1 MLQLKR
7 LCLRLLLGLKPS
19 IKRYR
24 YLRLKKLVLLLLLLV
39 LLLLLLLVVLIM
51 ELQLFAVVGN
61 DEDIIVSSWNYLS
74 GINVMAGLCCFRL
87 YAL

>member
-61 DEDIIVSSWNYLS
+61 DEDIVTSWNYLS